1 MRLFWKLFCS
11 MVIITALV
19 CSLGGYF
26 LIDQQFRASLDR
38 EVSALYEENDLLRY
52 TLARELALQP
62 IDGEAALSQ
71 LVSSI
76 SITTGRGAV
85 AFRISDETGRSAAV
99 KGSIPVDAA
108 PLTAQLGEGQR
119 GWEVVR
125 VEERVFLH
133 AASPLSLSV
142 GTLYLENR
150 REVTSL
156 FSARQEQYQNFFY
169 LMLAL
174 TAIVGALSLAVAS
187 VILRP
192 LARLSAATKRMAAG
206 ELDQR
211 VRVDSSD
218 ELGRLSEDFNAMAAR
233 LEEQVQELK
242 DAARAAGH
250 QPLICSSYRTW
261 GKQAQLFEAKTQFY
275 LDQGYAESEAEVQAA
290 AWVARP
296 GTSEHQAGL
305 AVDIVDT
312 AYQLLDKAQEGRPV
326 QQWLMA
332 HCAEYG
338 FILRYPTGKSDLTGV
353 NYEPWHYRYVGQKA
367 AREIMDQGLCLEE
380 YLAA

>member
-1 MRLFWKLFCS
+1 
-11 MVIITALV
+11 
-19 CSLGGYF
+19 
-26 LIDQQFRASLDR
+26 
-38 EVSALYEENDLLRY
+38 
-52 TLARELALQP
+52 
-62 IDGEAALSQ
+62 
-71 LVSSI
+71 
-76 SITTGRGAV
+76 
-85 AFRISDETGRSAAV
+85 
-99 KGSIPVDAA
+99 
-108 PLTAQLGEGQR
+108 
-119 GWEVVR
+119 
-125 VEERVFLH
+125 
-133 AASPLSLSV
+133 
-142 GTLYLENR
+142 
-150 REVTSL
+150 
-156 FSARQEQYQNFFY
+156 
-169 LMLAL
+169 MLAL

-261 GKQAQLFEAKTQFY
+261 DKQAQLFEAKTQFY

-353 NYEPWHYRYVGQKA
+353 NYEPWHYRYVGQEA